1 MKRILYY
8 ILNVVLAI
16 FMIFGI
22 LGIIVMAT
30 QENMDIGGMV
40 FYIIWA
46 ALGFSLLFL
55 LSRYKK
61 SFFQRKKTYYEPAP
75 EINSHSEVNSSP
87 LYKKESV
94 PDCNVPVKPV
104 LVPED
109 KEDSMDLSFSLSY
122 ESPDDQKAK
131 EIESEGSDVAVTDNI
146 PEFPE
151 IYLSFDVET
160 PNRKNDRISQIG
172 LLLIQNGNIVENHST
187 LINPETYFEGI
198 NTEITGLDA
207 SKVSHAPTLIKYWP
221 SVKDLFENYVVI
233 AHNAA
238 FDLTVL
244 YKALVS
250 YGIEFPKI
258 KYVCTYNEAMNKF
271 PELKKFS
278 LNALAEHFNISL
290 ENHHNAGADAK
301 VCSLIFEEMKSQNF
315 TFIPEEFKAS
325 VKSSQIAEDSKI
337 EEPKAETVQ
346 LPYVMPEESSLTGI
360 RCVLTGIFTMISKS
374 ELTEYIES
382 QGGKVTG
389 SVSGVTNYLIVGTN
403 PEPAWKHGGYGS
415 KIEKAMKLIS
425 EGNKKLHF
433 VKEEDFI
440 TKFIPDHNH

>member
-30 QENMDIGGMV
+30 QENIDIGGMV

-75 EINSHSEVNSSP
+75 EINSHSEINSSP

-315 TFIPEEFKAS
+315 AFIPEEFKAS